1 MSGVNKVILI
11 GHIGKD
17 PEVRSLDSG
26 VKVASF
32 SLATTESY
40 KDRNSG
46 ERVEKTEWH
55 NVVLWKNKADIA
67 ERYLKRGS
75 KIYLEG
81 KITTESYEDK
91 EGNTRY
97 TTKIVGYQIT
107 MLDSKNNSNS
117 QTQQPVNQGDDSLP
131 F

>member
-55 NVVLWKNKADIA
+55 NVVLWKNQADIA